1 MGEDTDRKARG
12 PDPRLFLPGDAGEPP
27 PAAEVPLSVLV
38 VDDRADLRESLERLV
53 ASEGYRVTAVDGG
66 RACLAALETDPA
78 DVVLLDLVMPDLPGL
93 DVIDAVRERGID
105 TRIIVVSGEA
115 SFEYAQRALT
125 RGAVDFVRKPYE
137 PAELLSALA
146 RVEEQIRLARQS
158 RWIAARLERSEQLHR
173 FIVESSPDLV
183 YMLDAE
189 GRFVFLNERVESLLG
204 IPRDELLG
212 CHYTEIV
219 PEDQREAARH
229 VLDERRSGE
238 RASRDVGLRLLRR
251 PRPGDPEDATEL
263 EVEVTAR
270 GVYLDASAPG
280 PEGHVGTYGIAR
292 DVSERKRAQ
301 EMIQFQA
308 HHDLLTYLPN
318 RALLRD
324 RLELALAQ
332 ARRSGRRLALMFLD
346 LDRFKI
352 VNDTLGHTTGDRLLR
367 AVALRL
373 NQSVRSGDTLAR
385 FGGDEFC
392 LLLPDVRG
400 VEDVRVIA
408 RKVLD
413 QLAAPFQI
421 DEHELF
427 VGASIGIALYP
438 DAGSTAESLIQH
450 ADIAMYAIKGRGRNG
465 YQVFDARMNE
475 HFASRLTEERELR
488 AALRRGEL
496 EPHYQPQVDVD
507 TGRVVG
513 VEALARWRHPRRGLL
528 EPAAFLPL
536 AEESGL
542 IVAVDRCIVHRACAD
557 VARWRAAGRPELTLS
572 LNVSGAQL
580 EQDDFVQDLLDTI
593 ARTGLDPA
601 AVKLEIAENVILRE
615 ADLVLPKLQALAD
628 RGVCIGID
636 DFGTGYSSLSYLQR
650 FPVTTLKIDRRFV
663 AEIGVGERAALLVDG
678 IIHMARGLGIDIIA
692 EGVENETQLRYLHG
706 QGCRQAQGYVYARA
720 MDADALGAV
729 LAGGRAY
736 ATL

>member
-1 MGEDTDRKARG
+1 MGENTDRKARG

-27 PAAEVPLSVLV
+27 PATEAPLSVLV
-38 VDDRADLRESLERLV
+38 VDDRDDLRESLERLV
-53 ASEGYRVTAVDGG
+53 SAEGYRVSAVDGG
-66 RACLAALETDPA
+66 HACLAALEAAPA

-146 RVEEQIRLARQS
+146 GVEEQIRLARQS

-183 YMLDAE
+183 YMLDAG
-189 GRFVFLNERVESLLG
+189 GRFVFLNERVEMLLG

-212 CHYTEIV
+212 RHYTEIV

-229 VLDERRSGE
+229 VLDERRSGA

-251 PRPGDPEDATEL
+251 PRPGDPEGAAEL

-280 PEGHVGTYGIAR
+280 PEGLVGTYGIAR

-318 RALLRD
+318 RSLLRD

-392 LLLPDVRG
+392 LLLPDVRS
-400 VEDVRVIA
+400 VDDVRVIA
-408 RKVLD
+408 RKILD

-465 YQVFDARMNE
+465 YQIFDPRMNE
-475 HFASRLTEERELR
+475 RFASRLTEERELR
-488 AALRRGEL
+488 LALRRSEL

-528 EPAAFLPL
+528 EPATFLPL
-536 AEESGL
+536 AEETGL

-557 VARWRAAGRPELTLS
+557 VARWRAGGRPELTLS
-572 LNVSGAQL
+572 LNLSGAQL
-580 EQDDFVQDLLDTI
+580 EQDDFVQDFLETI

-615 ADLVLPKLQALAD
+615 ADLVLPKLRALAD

-650 FPVTTLKIDRRFV
+650 FPVSTLKIDRRFV
-663 AEIGVGERAALLVDG
+663 AEIGVGEGAALLVDG

-692 EGVENETQLRYLHG
+692 EGVENEAQLRYLHG
-706 QGCRQAQGYVYARA
+706 QGCLQAQGWVYARA

-729 LAGGRAY
+729 LEGGTAY